1 MCRRSSAKVC
11 RCCMQGEVKAEP
23 VVDEPIPKSK
33 SKSKNRMEQKASRS
47 ASLKVKWLHLYTGR
61 APARLRESP
70 LHDWNTV
77 HVAWC

>member
-1 MCRRSSAKVC
+1 
-11 RCCMQGEVKAEP
+11 MQGEVKAEP

-33 SKSKNRMEQKASRS
+33 SMSKSKSKSKSKNRMERRASRS
-47 ASLKVKWLHLYTGR
+47 ASLKVKWMHLYTGR
-61 APARLRESP
+61 APARLWESP